1 MNNFCTLFDS
11 NYLSRGL
18 VMYRS
23 LLSTGTDFHLYV
35 YAFDDLCAD
44 ILVSMNL
51 PRITV
56 VSLTE
61 FEDERL
67 LAIKPSRSRVE
78 YCWTCTSH
86 AIGHAMKT
94 FGLMEITYLD
104 ADLYFYSDPAALLD
118 EFHDSGSSV
127 LLTEH
132 RYTFIYDQSKKSG
145 IYCVQFITFR
155 NDIRGLSALC
165 WWQDRCL
172 EWCYAIK
179 ENGKF
184 GDQKYL
190 DDWLERFTGIHVLT
204 HIGGGVAPWN
214 IQKYSLHKEGIRL
227 LINGVPL
234 VFYHFHGYKFYKD
247 GTQNLGDYWL
257 KTSVIDLLYRP
268 YVHAVQSAQREISEL
283 FHNFNHGN
291 SLWDTSF
298 SAVFGRF
305 KRKLKGEYNVYNEL

>member
-18 VMYRS
+18 AMYRS

-35 YAFDDLCAD
+35 YAFDDLCAG
-44 ILVSMNL
+44 ILVRMNL
-51 PRITV
+51 PLMTV
-56 VSLTE
+56 VTLTE
-61 FEDERL
+61 FEDDRL
-67 LAIKPSRSRVE
+67 LAVKPSRSMVE

-86 AIGHAMKT
+86 VIGHAMKV

-118 EFHDSGSSV
+118 EFHDSGASV

-132 RYTFIYDQSKKSG
+132 KYTFIYDQSKKSG
-145 IYCVQFITFR
+145 IYCIQFITFR

-179 ENGKF
+179 EDGKF

-190 DDWLERFTGIHVLT
+190 DDWPERFPGVHVLT

-214 IQKYSLHKEGIRL
+214 IQKYSLLKDGIRVM
-227 LINGVPL
+227 IKGVPL

-257 KTSVIDLLYRP
+257 KTSVIDFLYRP
-268 YVHAVQSAQREISEL
+268 YVHAIQSAQCEICE
-283 FHNFNHGN
+283 FYPGFNHGN

-298 SAVFGRF
+298 SASFERF
-305 KRKLKGEYNVYNEL
+305 KRKLKGEYNVYRHL